1 MKENVSESKRL
12 IVGEAADLDI
22 VNPADPPIL
31 KDPEDPVIQKNQ
43 VDPEDLEDQIVQ
55 ADPVDLTA
63 IQDRKNRIQEKK
75 A

>member
-31 KDPEDPVIQKNQ
+31 KDQ